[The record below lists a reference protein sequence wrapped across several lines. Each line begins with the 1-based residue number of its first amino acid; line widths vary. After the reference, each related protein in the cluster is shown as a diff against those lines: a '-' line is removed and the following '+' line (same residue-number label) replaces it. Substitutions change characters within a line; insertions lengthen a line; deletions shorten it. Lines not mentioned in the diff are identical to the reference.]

1 MSEVTQDSGRV
12 VISGEV
18 FRTEER
24 ELKSGKILYIF
35 DITDYTSSITV
46 KIFLQKDKLEDIKSS
61 IKEGACLKVRGE
73 AQYDKFSKELTVL
86 ASDIINIPKEEKC
99 DNAKEKRVELHLH
112 TQMSALDAVISAKD
126 IIQRAAKWGHKAIAI
141 TDHGVVQA
149 YPDAYYAGKKNNIKI
164 LYGVEAYLLDDN
176 VPVAYNVKGQSLD
189 GDFVVFDIETTGL
202 NAYTEKITEI
212 GAVKIRNGK
221 VIDEYSSFVNPGKP
235 IPKKI
240 VELTGITDEMVKDA
254 PDIEKVLP
262 EFLEFVKDSVVVAHN
277 ASFDLGF
284 IRHNCRVLGY
294 KPDFTVIDTLELSRQ
309 MFSQLKRHRLNDVAK
324 HLGVS
329 LENHHRA
336 LDDAKACGG
345 ILIKCI
351 ELLKEKGIEK
361 INDIGKALGDGMDYK
376 KSKTYHA
383 IILAK
388 NQIGLKNLYKIVS
401 KSHLEYFYKRPRV
414 PKKLLMEYKE
424 GLILGSACEAGELYR
439 AILEGKSEK
448 DISKIVKFYDY
459 LEIQPLGNNQ
469 FLINNGSVESQE
481 ELKNINKKI
490 VELGEKYKK
499 PVVATC
505 DVHFLDPKDE
515 VFRRILMAGQGFG
528 RRQSSTYLL

>member
-1 MSEVTQDSGRV
+1 MVLGKMFNETSVVMSEVTQDSGRV

-86 ASDIINIPKEEKC
+86 ASDIINITKEEKY

-112 TQMSALDAVISAKD
+112 TQMSALDAVTSAKD
-126 IIQRAAKWGHKAIAI
+126 LIQRAAKWGHKAIAI

-189 GDFVVFDIETTGL
+189 GDFVAFDIETTGL

-221 VIDEYSSFVNPGKP
+221 VIDEYSSFVNPEIP
-235 IPKKI
+235 IPQKI

-254 PDIEKVLP
+254 PNIEKV
-262 EFLEFVKDSVVVAHN
+262 FLE
-277 ASFDLGF
+277 SF
-284 IRHNCRVLGY
+284 
-294 KPDFTVIDTLELSRQ
+294 
-309 MFSQLKRHRLNDVAK
+309 
-324 HLGVS
+324 
-329 LENHHRA
+329 
-336 LDDAKACGG
+336 
-345 ILIKCI
+345 
-351 ELLKEKGIEK
+351 
-361 INDIGKALGDGMDYK
+361 
-376 KSKTYHA
+376 
-383 IILAK
+383 
-388 NQIGLKNLYKIVS
+388 
-401 KSHLEYFYKRPRV
+401 
-414 PKKLLMEYKE
+414 
-424 GLILGSACEAGELYR
+424 
-439 AILEGKSEK
+439 
-448 DISKIVKFYDY
+448 
-459 LEIQPLGNNQ
+459 
-469 FLINNGSVESQE
+469 
-481 ELKNINKKI
+481 
-490 VELGEKYKK
+490 
-499 PVVATC
+499 
-505 DVHFLDPKDE
+505 
-515 VFRRILMAGQGFG
+515 
-528 RRQSSTYLL
+528 